1 MKITFWGATDEVTG
15 SMTFFENENHLG
27 MVDAGLSQGS
37 NDAKERNFSTLPF
50 PASKIEAVVVTHAHL
65 DHSGYLPR
73 LVRKGFHGA
82 IHCTPVTAEII
93 RVILEDSAKL
103 SEDEENPLYDI
114 NDVKKTLKLIRTHA
128 WDSEFSFLGTRATL
142 IPAGHI
148 LGASSLVIEGE
159 KRIVFSG
166 DLGRE
171 DDYLIPPPLP
181 CPKADVVVMES
192 TYGGKLRKG
201 NMRKELYA
209 LLLRVKKEEKI
220 CLIASFALARGQS
233 LITQIEDLF
242 DEYPEL
248 RVPLYFDSP
257 MMKEVNA
264 IYKKHSAITLRRNK
278 VVESLKEV
286 ESIDFIS
293 QWNWLRHKAGPFI
306 AISSSGMVSG
316 GRIFRYLENWQDDPN
331 AILFLPGY
339 QGENTP
345 GRTLKEG
352 NRMILDNKGIPINWS
367 GEVLSS
373 EAFSSHA
380 DESELLRW
388 VLSSGTRE
396 VCLIHGEAVAKEEF
410 KKKLA
415 LRGVNVRLP
424 VRGETLTVLD

>member
-15 SMTFFENENHLG
+15 SMTFLENEGHLG

-37 NDAKERNFSTLPF
+37 SDAKERNFNSLPF
-50 PASKIEAVVVTHAHL
+50 PASKIEAVIVTHAHL

-73 LVRKGFHGA
+73 LVRKGFHGE
-82 IHCTPVTAEII
+82 IVCTPVTAEII

-114 NDVKKTLKLIRTHA
+114 NDVKKTLKLIRAHV
-128 WDSEFSFLGTRATL
+128 WNSEFPFLGMKATL
-142 IPAGHI
+142 VPAGHI

-166 DLGRE
+166 DLGRK
-171 DDYLIPPPLP
+171 DDYLIPPPMP

-201 NMRKELYA
+201 NMREELYA

-220 CLIASFALARGQS
+220 CLVASFALARGQS

-257 MMKEVNA
+257 MMKLVND
-264 IYKKHSAITLRRNK
+264 IYKKHSSLTLRRNK
-278 VVESLKEV
+278 VMESLKEV
-286 ESIDFIS
+286 ESIDFIG
-293 QWNWLRHKAGPFI
+293 QWNWLRHKEGPFI

-316 GRIFRYLENWQDDPN
+316 GRIFRYLENWQDDQN

-345 GRTLKEG
+345 GRALKEG
-352 NRMILDNKGIPINWS
+352 NRVIMDYEGMPITWS
-367 GEVLSS
+367 GEVVSS

-380 DESELLRW
+380 DESELLGW
-388 VLSSGTRE
+388 VLSSGASE
-396 VCLIHGEAVAKEEF
+396 VCLIHGEGVAKEEL
-410 KKKLA
+410 KRKLT

-424 VRGETLTVLD
+424 ARGETLSVVD